1 MLPLKINYSVEVKI
15 LRLLDVMIRKSLLI
29 VRLSHCM
36 LLAVAAV
43 IYMSVVVKEWLSL
56 INVRKYRLPLL
67 PIY

>member
-1 MLPLKINYSVEVKI
+1 MLPLKINYNAEVKI
-15 LRLLDVMIRKSLLI
+15 LRLLGVMIRKSLLI

-36 LLAVAAV
+36 LLGVEAV
-43 IYMSVVVKEWLSL
+43 IYMWVVVKEWLSL